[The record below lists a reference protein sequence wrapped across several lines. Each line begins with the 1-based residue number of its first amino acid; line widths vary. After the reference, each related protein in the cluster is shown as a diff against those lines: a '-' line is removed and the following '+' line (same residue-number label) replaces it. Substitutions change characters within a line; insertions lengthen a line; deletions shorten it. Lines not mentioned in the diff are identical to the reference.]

1 LAIERPGVAGD
12 AAPQTGQQAGGH
24 DTERARIGMRGAHER
39 AEELILAVLATRA
52 QHTAQVAVREP
63 GQGRFPPG
71 PNVPLRQR
79 RRRALERCFQV

>member
-52 QHTAQVAVREP
+52 QHSAQVAVREP
-63 GQGRFPPG
+63 GEGRFPPDPG
-71 PNVPLRQR
+71 VPLGPR
-79 RRRALERCFQV
+79 RRGALERGLQV